1 MKFTHLLSVILPI
14 MLFMTV
20 VMVRVATSPRL
31 ARPPLVPISEAE
43 PWMAAALPG
52 VGMKTREAMAA
63 HIRAG
68 ERDKLPPGAR
78 AAALTMFSGWPEP

>member
-1 MKFTHLLSVILPI
+1 MKDHYRISLAI
-14 MLFMTV
+14 MLLVTAIA
-20 VMVRVATSPRL
+20 VRVATSPRL
-31 ARPPLVPISEAE
+31 PRPPLIPIAEAE

-52 VGMKTREAMAA
+52 IGMKTREAMAA

-68 ERDKLPPGAR
+68 ERQKLPPGAR